1 MVHESHAHAP
11 HIVLVRPQEEG
22 NVGSVA
28 RAMANMGL
36 SELVIVDPGAP
47 IGDTAWAFGV
57 GAHGI
62 LDRHRRVGSLDEALA
77 RYRRV
82 VGTTSTRDR
91 RIAPNVPLLT
101 PRELPAV
108 LDKDPPD
115 LPTALVFGPEP
126 SGLTADELARL
137 SPLVS
142 IPCSPAQPTLN
153 LAQAVLI
160 LAYELFLHRLEQGEA
175 EAATERR
182 DPGDVEPDELPA
194 TIDRIEGLLGH
205 AREVMGSVGFD
216 RDDTFE
222 ATLRDLRR
230 LASRSAITGH
240 EIAILRGVCRR
251 TLHALRRAS
260 R

>member
-1 MVHESHAHAP
+1 MARTSHTSP

-47 IGDTAWAFGV
+47 IGDTARAFAV
-57 GAHGI
+57 GAGEI
-62 LDRHRRVGSLDEALA
+62 LDRHRRAGSLDEALA
-77 RYRRV
+77 PYRRA

-91 RIAPNVPLLT
+91 RIAPQVPLLA

-108 LDKDPPD
+108 LDEDPPD

-142 IPCSPAQPTLN
+142 VPCSPAQPTLN

-160 LAYELFLHRLEQGEA
+160 LAYELFLHRLERGDA
-175 EAATERR
+175 EAATERT
-182 DPGDVEPDELPA
+182 DPSDADPDDLPA
-194 TIDRIEGLLGH
+194 TLAQIEGLLGH
-205 AREVMGSVGFD
+205 AREVMGAVGFD

-230 LASRSAITGH
+230 LAGRSAVTGR
-240 EIAILRGVCRR
+240 EVAILRGVCRR